1 MKKLYEKRAQI
12 LDALDKINNDCEER
26 AEKGESAA
34 LTDTEAAEYDRLSKE
49 LDGLNAL
56 IKRKEQ
62 ARAQKIENGQA
73 EKGEGTDETAAD
85 EGESDEQTRAKE
97 REDEEAFR
105 TYLVSQVSERAS
117 GESKL
122 SQGANGAIIPKT
134 IANRIIDKLENICD
148 VYQRATKYHFKG
160 TVSFPVIDDSA
171 DDVVVGYQDEFAEL
185 TSHVNGFKT
194 VDLKGYLFGALSLV
208 SISLINNTDI
218 DVVGIVITRMALG
231 LKRFLEQQC
240 LHGTGD
246 KMSGILSTENVKTA
260 SSATAVTA
268 DDLISLQGMIIDALQ
283 SDCVW
288 YMHPETREAIRKLK
302 DSDGDYLMSR
312 DLSGAFPN
320 LLLGKP
326 IIVSDKMPKIGAGN
340 KAIFYGDPSGLFI
353 NIVEDMSVTVLRE
366 KYHTMHAI
374 GVDLWAEMDSKI
386 VEPQKLSVLQMKN
399 S

>member
-1 MKKLYEKRAQI
+1 MKKLCERRAQI
-12 LDALDKINNDCEER
+12 LDALEKINQACEER
-26 AEKGESAA
+26 ANSGGSAE
-34 LTDTEAAEYDRLSKE
+34 LTDDEGKQYGQLEKE
-49 LDGLNAL
+49 LKDVCAL
-56 IKRKEQ
+56 ISRKE
-62 ARAQKIENGQA
+62 AVRAQKIDNGNAAKDEEDKGKGTEDA
-73 EKGEGTDETAAD
+73 EAEE
-85 EGESDEQTRAKE
+85 RAQEKA
-97 REDEEAFR
+97 DEEAFR
-105 TYLVSQVSERAS
+105 AFIVSQVSERAS

-134 IANRIIDKLENICD
+134 IANRIIETLENICD

-218 DVVGIVITRMALG
+218 NVVSIVITRMALG
-231 LKRFLEQQC
+231 LKRFLEEQC
-240 LHGTGD
+240 LSGTNE
-246 KMSGILSTENVKTA
+246 KMTGILSTENV
-260 SSATAVTA
+260 ATAAAANAITA
-268 DDLISLQGMIIDALQ
+268 DDLISLQGKVIDAYQ
-283 SDCVW
+283 SGCVW

-302 DSDGDYLMSR
+302 DSDGDYLLSR
-312 DLSGAFPN
+312 DLTSAFPN

-326 IIVSDKMPKIGAGN
+326 VIISDKMPKIGAGK
-340 KAIFYGDPSGLFI
+340 KAVFYGDPSGLFV

-374 GVDLWAEMDSKI
+374 GIDLWAEMDSKI
-386 VEPQKLSVLQMKN
+386 VEPQKLAVLQMKN